1 MQLKTVTNITGG
13 IFSKIRIISY
23 NIKRTADK
31 KISFRISHL
40 IVIISTTMFNNK
52 NIESFKL
59 FYLYFFP
66 VTFFPLSNI
75 YQFRNNSDIKSWLFS
90 NLLVSITVILIP
102 LFLALSMLITKFL
115 YRDHN
120 KKPEYNAMGLGLL
133 CLIFLMGSNY
143 YQFQKFTAGTDLS
156 IDLYRM
162 ALMLSFLIACF
173 VSSLY
178 FTLKYKQYSKKYT
191 VDLNTKT
198 QRFMASAALPLIL
211 TICALFTI

>member
-1 MQLKTVTNITGG
+1 MAIQQFIDQHHGHFDPTFPSLKHAHQQV
-13 IFSKIRIISY
+13 
-23 NIKRTADK
+23 
-31 KISFRISHL
+31 
-40 IVIISTTMFNNK
+40 
-52 NIESFKL
+52 
-59 FYLYFFP
+59 LY
-66 VTFFPLSNI
+66 
-75 YQFRNNSDIKSWLFS
+75 Q
-90 NLLVSITVILIP
+90 
-102 LFLALSMLITKFL
+102 
-115 YRDHN
+115 DHN

-143 YQFQKFTAGTDLS
+143 YQFHKFTAGTDLS

-191 VDLNTKT
+191 LDLNTKT